1 MDRGEHMSIPSPN
14 YTQVPN
20 ALFKLMP
27 DMEKSELKV
36 VLAVCRQT
44 IGWHKTKDRLTVTL
58 LMTLTGLSRQAVYD
72 GIEEAKKRGIL
83 IQEETKQDGFIYS
96 LDIQDPVSNEETLS
110 VKPLDTQKKEK
121 ESTNNNNPLQ
131 DSWHK
136 ELEQLTGGYM
146 GGGDAFRDL
155 TDAWQRFPDVRRHT
169 EAIRQTTAARSRTV
183 VVYLKAFLTFNP
195 DYVPPTYQK
204 QSTYQRP
211 KPGIGRA
218 SPPRAEAGPI
228 TPDEKEAKLREWVAA
243 RTKAGMDV
251 PEKLRYLQVAA

>member
-1 MDRGEHMSIPSPN
+1 VYAVQSVEGGKMSIPSPN

-110 VKPLDTQKKEK
+110 VQPLDTQKKEK
-121 ESTNNNNPLQ
+121 ETNNNKTLSSMDSLQ
-131 DSWHK
+131 AGCWQELATLLVTYSPITVENFCDVWSRHPDIRRHK
-136 ELEQLTGGYM
+136 FALEQTRIY
-146 GGGDAFRDL
+146 ANPVSFRYY
-155 TDAWQRFPDVRRHT
+155 
-169 EAIRQTTAARSRTV
+169 ETT
-183 VVYLKAFLTFNP
+183 Y
-195 DYVPPTYQK
+195 
-204 QSTYQRP
+204 
-211 KPGIGRA
+211 
-218 SPPRAEAGPI
+218 
-228 TPDEKEAKLREWVAA
+228 
-243 RTKAGMDV
+243 
-251 PEKLRYLQVAA
+251 LRYDPDKVKPTHSKQARPAAPVNGKSWDQMVIYD

>member
-1 MDRGEHMSIPSPN
+1 VYAVQSVEGGKMSIPSPN

-110 VKPLDTQKKEK
+110 VQPLDTQKKEK
-121 ESTNNNNPLQ
+121 ETNNNKTLSSMDSLQ
-131 DSWHK
+131 AGCWQELATLLVTYSPITVENFCDVWSRHPDIRRHK
-136 ELEQLTGGYM
+136 FALEQTRIY
-146 GGGDAFRDL
+146 ANPVSFRYY
-155 TDAWQRFPDVRRHT
+155 
-169 EAIRQTTAARSRTV
+169 ETT
-183 VVYLKAFLTFNP
+183 F
-195 DYVPPTYQK
+195 
-204 QSTYQRP
+204 
-211 KPGIGRA
+211 
-218 SPPRAEAGPI
+218 
-228 TPDEKEAKLREWVAA
+228 
-243 RTKAGMDV
+243 
-251 PEKLRYLQVAA
+251 LRYDPDKVKPTHSKQARPAAPVNGKSWDQMVIYD

>member
-1 MDRGEHMSIPSPN
+1 MSVPSPN

-72 GIEEAKKRGIL
+72 GIELAKGRGIL

-96 LDIQDPVSNEETLS
+96 LDIQDPVSNEETPS
-110 VKPLDTQKKEK
+110 VQPLDTQKKEK

-131 DSWHK
+131 ESWHK

-146 GGGDAFRDL
+146 GGGDAFKDL
-155 TDAWQRFPDVRRHT
+155 TAAWQKFPDVRRHN

-183 VVYLKAFLTFNP
+183 AVYLKAYLTFNP
-195 DYVPPTYQK
+195 DYVPPAPK
-204 QSTYQRP
+204 PQSSYQRP
-211 KPGIGRA
+211 KPGLGRA
-218 SPPRAEAGPI
+218 SPPPVVAGPL
-228 TPDEKEAKLREWVAA
+228 TDADRKRMVAEHMAA
-243 RTKAGMDV
+243 RKANGMTVSVGYDL
-251 PEKLRYLQVAA
+251 EGG